1 MSKKGE
7 IEMKFRQAYKII
19 KRPSVGNT
27 VVYYPLK
34 NIVVMIPAE
43 LKLSSKACKCFIR
56 HSLRKKKKNPYTED
70 LGELKTEFINVE
82 PILKTR

>member
-1 MSKKGE
+1 
-7 IEMKFRQAYKII
+7 MKFRQAYKII

-56 HSLRKKKKNPYTED
+56 HALRQKKYNPYTMN
-70 LGELKTEFINVE
+70 LSELRQ
-82 PILKTR
+82 IL